1 MRQFEG
7 SQNLGNGGPI
17 FASDFRKAADAF
29 DTRRFLEFAVIGGL
43 FQREILKPLKVGL
56 VLLPNPPVDRI
67 NADKII
73 GPFAEDKLFTALFKP
88 AIKWLRKLERA
99 NRRRVRKGFT
109 ERKKRDPSAS
119 PRP

>member
-1 MRQFEG
+1 MLFP
-7 SQNLGNGGPI
+7 NLLVN
-17 FASDFRKAADAF
+17 
-29 DTRRFLEFAVIGGL
+29 RF
-43 FQREILKPLKVGL
+43 
-56 VLLPNPPVDRI
+56 
-67 NADKII
+67 NAGKII